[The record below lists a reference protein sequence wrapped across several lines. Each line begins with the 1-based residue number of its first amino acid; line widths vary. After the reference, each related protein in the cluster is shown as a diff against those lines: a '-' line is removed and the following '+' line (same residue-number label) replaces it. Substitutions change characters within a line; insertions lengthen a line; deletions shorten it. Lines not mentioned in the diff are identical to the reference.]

1 MARSGPLRLAL
12 GGRVQSSGVRKG
24 GEGMGCDELRVIQ
37 AREIADAIERLCIE
51 ANCCLPEEN
60 LKMIEAFAATED
72 SEVGRQVLEMI
83 LENHRLAAR
92 EMRPACQDTGLAVVF
107 LEIGQG
113 VHVAGGGLEEA
124 VNEGVRRGYERGYLR
139 KSVVSDPLFERKN
152 TGDNTPA
159 IVHTTIVPGRQ
170 VRITLA
176 PKGGGAENM
185 SAVAM
190 MIPAAGVEGV
200 KSFVIEQVRKA
211 GPNPCPPVVAGVGVG
226 GNFETAPLLAKRA
239 LVRPLGSRNP
249 NPAYAALEEE
259 LLEAVNGLGI
269 GPQGL
274 GGRTTALAVHVEW
287 APCHIASLP
296 VAVNLNCH
304 VSPHKSII
312 L

>member
-1 MARSGPLRLAL
+1 
-12 GGRVQSSGVRKG
+12 
-24 GEGMGCDELRVIQ
+24 MGCAKPRVILSGD
-37 AREIADAIERLCIE
+37 IADAIEELCIS
-51 ANCCLPEEN
+51 ACCNLPEEN
-60 LKMIEAFAATED
+60 LKRIEAFAAAEE

-92 EMRPACQDTGLAVVF
+92 EQRPACQDTGLAVVF
-107 LEIGQG
+107 LELGQDVRIEG
-113 VHVAGGGLEEA
+113 GDLVAA
-124 VNEGVRRGYERGYLR
+124 INEGVRRGYEKGYLR

-152 TGDNTPA
+152 TRDNTPA
-159 IVHTTIVPGRQ
+159 IIHTDIVLGDKLK
-170 VRITLA
+170 ITLA

-185 SAVAM
+185 SAVDM

-200 KSFVIEQVRKA
+200 RKFVVEQVRKA
-211 GPNPCPPVVAGVGVG
+211 GPNPCPPVVVGVGVG

-239 LVRPLGSRNP
+239 LVRPIGSRNP
-249 NPAYAALEEE
+249 NPAYAALEDE
-259 LLEAVNGLGI
+259 LLAAVNRLGI

-274 GGRTTALAVHVEW
+274 GGSTTALAVHVEY

-304 VSPHKSII
+304 VSPHRSVV